1 MSPLLFG
8 QPPFPISPD
17 GALSQFK
24 IDVPD
29 DEVQKLKTLLEVLP
43 IPRPNWE
50 NGHKDQSCGIPRDWL
65 VESVDY
71 WQNKYNWRQQEE
83 ILNSIPQ
90 FKVEVQ
96 DDDGQKYSVHFA
108 ALFSENKDAIP
119 IHLSHGWPGSFIEF
133 MPILLKL
140 KEQYASSPEKLPYH
154 VIVPSIIGFGFSSPP
169 PLDKDFII
177 KDNCRLFHKAMLAL
191 GFGKRGYITQGG
203 DLGGPI
209 AETLAAVYEPAKAAH
224 LNIYFIPSTAASGE
238 PADPLEKKA
247 IEKGKKF
254 LQTGMAYAM
263 LHATRPST
271 AGLTI
276 GNSPVALLT
285 WIGEKMLEWPDPAHV
300 PSLDTILTNV
310 SIYWFTGTFPT
321 SIWCYRALLSGA
333 PETAYEPIT
342 NGKPKGLS
350 WFPYEIGAVPKE
362 FIRNDKNITH
372 FYEHDEGGHF
382 AALEVPDLLWA
393 DFEDFIAKVWKQ

>member
-71 WQNKYNWRQQEE
+71 WQNKYNC
-83 ILNSIPQ
+83 IPQ

-254 LQTGMAYAM
+254 LQTGMA
-263 LHATRPST
+263 
-271 AGLTI
+271 
-276 GNSPVALLT
+276 
-285 WIGEKMLEWPDPAHV
+285 IGEKMLEWPDPAHV

-372 FYEHDEGGHF
+372 FYEHHEGGHF